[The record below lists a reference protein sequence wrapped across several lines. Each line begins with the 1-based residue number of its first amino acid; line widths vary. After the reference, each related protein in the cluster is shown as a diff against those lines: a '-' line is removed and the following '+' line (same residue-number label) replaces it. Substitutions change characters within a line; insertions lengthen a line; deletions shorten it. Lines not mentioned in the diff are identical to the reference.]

1 MNFKKVTFS
10 IMIICIF
17 VLMSACGSG
26 KVNYNAD
33 NVTITKKF
41 FNEYYKKVM
50 SKNTSVDALKAIE
63 AKYMTDVL
71 VEELQLRS
79 WEMEADAILGTNDYD
94 GMIKYLEVTDGEEAD
109 TVIAKFTV
117 PTGKS
122 EIAKNIYSFYIH
134 YKNVGDKK
142 LMDTYDLTWTEIQ
155 EDETE
160 GTAVYNTRYANKE
173 TLNED
178 DKIAM
183 SSIRKYYEDMN

>member
-1 MNFKKVTFS
+1 MNLKKIVSS

-17 VLMSACGSG
+17 VLSACSNGE
-26 KVNYNAD
+26 VNYSAD

-41 FNEYYKKVM
+41 FNEYYKKVT
-50 SKNTSVDALKAIE
+50 SDNSSVDELKAIE

-79 WEMEADAILGTNDYD
+79 WEMEADAILGTNNYD
-94 GMIKYLEVTDGEEAD
+94 GMIKYLEVTNGEDAD
-109 TVIAKFTV
+109 TVVATFTV

-134 YKNVGDKK
+134 YRNVDDKK